1 MSASEKKPEEIAAAA
16 QQNAALYLTEIPP
29 EADAARRLLEQYS
42 GIAPADVDAHIRDI
56 VSHLLCL
63 RSSLYLISRAHQK
76 NSATKPGPSSPMAAS
91 APSLS

>member
-1 MSASEKKPEEIAAAA
+1 MSASEKRPDEIAAAA

-42 GIAPADVDAHIRDI
+42 GIAPAEVDAHIRDI

-63 RSSLYLISRAHQK
+63 RSSLYLISKAYQE
-76 NSATKPGPSSPMAAS
+76 NSAIEPGPSSPMAAS